1 MSLLGKPAVY
11 GGSDE
16 LYDDDDVNGSCNE
29 YVRASF
35 SRRYRESQRWW
46 LINSNDDND
55 PIIGGVWYDD
65 HVEGELADHGGGG
78 RLGWEGEDEGGGDQG
93 GGGQVEIIIFAILL
107 LALVDVRSLM
117 GDGLMRWCW
126 WRRKGG
132 GEAMSRCPL
141 LSMVLWVLDGGEGG
155 GWLPL

>member
-46 LINSNDDND
+46 LINSNNDND
-55 PIIGGVWYDD
+55 PIIGGV
-65 HVEGELADHGGGG
+65 
-78 RLGWEGEDEGGGDQG
+78 
-93 GGGQVEIIIFAILL
+93 
-107 LALVDVRSLM
+107 
-117 GDGLMRWCW
+117 
-126 WRRKGG
+126 
-132 GEAMSRCPL
+132 
-141 LSMVLWVLDGGEGG
+141 
-155 GWLPL
+155 

>member
-65 HVEGELADHGGGG
+65 HVVGELADHGGGG
-78 RLGWEGEDEGGGDQG
+78 RLGWEGEDQGGGDQG
-93 GGGQVEIIIFAILL
+93 GWGQVKIINFAILL
-107 LALVDVRSLM
+107 LAMVVVAYM
-117 GDGLMRWCW
+117 QKAGDCCDISPQIFFGFSA
-126 WRRKGG
+126 KF
-132 GEAMSRCPL
+132 
-141 LSMVLWVLDGGEGG
+141 
-155 GWLPL
+155 